1 MENKNL
7 ISVSGYLGSGKDEV
21 GSIIQYLT
29 SDMYKIDG
37 FSYSEWLAYGKI
49 GYKEENWKIK
59 KFADKLKDIVCM
71 LIGCTR
77 EQLENRDFKDS
88 ILGEQWW
95 YYKISTGYPG
105 KYNLIPYQNSIY
117 SKPGLDSFI
126 ANSRYLV
133 KPTVRELL
141 QSFGT
146 DAARNIVHPNIWV
159 NALMSGYSNYTYNYK
174 KYNSFE
180 EAFKIFKTDG
190 RNTLKKSYDFDTE
203 YKNEPITKSII
214 DSQIVPNKWVV
225 TDTRFPNEL
234 ESIKSRGGI
243 TIRVNR
249 YPNKIYA
256 SRGAKN
262 TREIDFDPTNPVHMS
277 HYLGDIKNKHESET
291 ALDQADFDYVI
302 DNNGT
307 LDGLKEKVKQIL
319 IEEGIL

>member
-59 KFADKLKDIVCM
+59 KFADKLKDITCM

-77 EQLENRDFKDS
+77 VDLEGREFKDS

-95 YYKISTGYPG
+95 YFADSK
-105 KYNLIPYQNSIY
+105 KHKRIPYLEN
-117 SKPGLDSFI
+117 KDRFI
-126 ANSRYLV
+126 DELKIF
-133 KPTVRELL
+133 KPTVREFL
-141 QSFGT
+141 QEFGT

-159 NALMSGYSNYTYNYK
+159 NALMSEYSNYTYNYK

-190 RNTLKKSYDFDTE
+190 RNTLKKGYDFDTE

-234 ESIKSRGGI
+234 EAIKSRGGI

-262 TREIDFDPTNPVHMS
+262 TREIDFDPTNPVHIS
-277 HYLGDIKNKHESET
+277 HYLGNIKNKHESET
-291 ALDQADFDYVI
+291 ALDQVDFDYVI

-307 LDGLKEKVKQIL
+307 LDELKEKVKQIL